1 MTYKEAKERVD
12 KYNSETSSKIYYV
25 APNYLT
31 DKEGCASFTNDLQ
44 KKGFPKFLDP
54 RPYSNNDDFHYIE
67 SNY

>member
-12 KYNSETSSKIYYV
+12 KYNSETSSKVYYV

-31 DKEGCASFTNDLQ
+31 DKKGCALFSKALSEE
-44 KKGFPKFLDP
+44 GYLKFLDP
-54 RPYSNNDDFHYIE
+54 RPYSNNEDYFLFE